1 MSELPRPLDPFVHFA
16 QVLRQSG
23 FAVSPD
29 QTVHFIEGV
38 GLLGPRSMTDIH
50 RAGRALFGIPPERMA
65 EYDAIFRAVFL
76 DQVIKAP
83 VGDDDD
89 EDSVEAYE
97 PTQTS
102 VEIDAEDDQSEVGG
116 EAVTAERLSRRTLS
130 DSDGRAAL
138 DRLAREAER
147 ALPRRLSYR
156 RRSAKRGNRFDL
168 RRSLREAARRDGDVL
183 RLFETRRKTRQRRVL
198 LLIDVSGS
206 MKERTEGLMR
216 LAHAV
221 VQAADRVEVFTI
233 GTRLTR
239 ITSALRPAAPNLA
252 LARAAA
258 TIADFD
264 GGTRIGEAL
273 QAFLAVPRF
282 AGYARGAAVVFISD
296 GLERGAPEQMID
308 AVRKLSRSAWRLD
321 WLTPLA
327 ADPDYT
333 PATAGLKAV
342 LPMLDHL
349 GNGANSPAIVD
360 HLLSLSRSA

>member
-1 MSELPRPLDPFVHFA
+1 MSELPRSLEPFVRFA

-50 RAGRALFGIPPERMA
+50 RAGRALFAVPPERLA
-65 EYDAIFRAVFL
+65 EYDALFRAVFL
-76 DQVIKAP
+76 DQAIKAP
-83 VGDDDD
+83 TGADDDD
-89 EDSVEAYE
+89 DSVEAYE
-97 PTQTS
+97 PTQTN

-116 EAVTAERLSRRTLS
+116 EAVTAERLSRRTLT
-130 DSDGRAAL
+130 DTDDRTAL
-138 DRLAREAER
+138 DRLQREAER

-156 RRSAKRGNRFDL
+156 RRSVKRGNRFDL
-168 RRSLREAARRDGDVL
+168 RRSLREAARRDGDVQ
-183 RLFETRRKTRQRRVL
+183 RLFETRRKTRQRRIL

-206 MKERTEGLMR
+206 MKERTDALMR

-239 ITSALRPAAPNLA
+239 VTSALRPSDTSLA
-252 LARAAA
+252 LARAGA

-273 QAFLAVPRF
+273 QAFLSVPRF

-296 GLERGAPEQMID
+296 GLERGAPDQMIE

-333 PATAGLKAV
+333 PATAGLKGV

-349 GNGANSPAIVD
+349 GNGASSPAIVD

>member
-1 MSELPRPLDPFVHFA
+1 MSELPRSLEPFVQFA

-50 RAGRALFGIPPERMA
+50 RAGRALFGVPPERMA
-65 EYDAIFRAVFL
+65 EYDALFRAVFL

-83 VGDDDD
+83 VGVDDD
-89 EDSVEAYE
+89 EESVEAYE
-97 PTQTS
+97 PTQSS

-130 DSDGRAAL
+130 DSDDRVAL
-138 DRLAREAER
+138 DRLVREAER

-156 RRSAKRGNRFDL
+156 RRPAKRGTRFDL

-183 RLFETRRKTRQRRVL
+183 QLLETRRKTRQRRVL
-198 LLIDVSGS
+198 MLIDVSGS
-206 MKERTEGLMR
+206 MKDRTDGLMR

-239 ITSALRPAAPNLA
+239 ITPALRPSSANLA
-252 LARAAA
+252 LARVAS

-296 GLERGAPEQMID
+296 GLERGSPEAMVE

-333 PATAGLKAV
+333 PVTAGLKAV
-342 LPMLDHL
+342 LPMLNHL
-349 GNGANSPAIVD
+349 GNGANNPAIVD